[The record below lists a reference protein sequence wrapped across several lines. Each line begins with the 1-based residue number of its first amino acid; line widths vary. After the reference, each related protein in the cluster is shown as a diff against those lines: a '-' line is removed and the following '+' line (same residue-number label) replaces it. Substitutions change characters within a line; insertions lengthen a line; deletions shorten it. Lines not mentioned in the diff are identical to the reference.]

1 MSLEQGYKLK
11 KETHLLKKS
20 QIKDYALIFIGII
33 LTAASIVYIF
43 TPNRLAAGGA
53 QGIALVINHL
63 TGMNSGLL
71 MILINGFL
79 FITAF
84 MIIGTSFGAKTLF
97 SSLGLSFVVFIM
109 EKYFYYGPLTDNLML
124 STIFGSALMGTGVGI
139 ILNRNASIG
148 GTSLVGKIISKFT
161 YIDQV
166 NCIVA
171 TDIVVTLFSMV
182 VFGIEIG
189 LYQLLSVYLTGEIIN
204 KVIDGITYR
213 REVMIISEK
222 RELIMKYLINDMHK
236 GATLL
241 NGRGG
246 FTGRDTEIILT
257 ILTRRDFI
265 KLKLYIRKIDPQA
278 FISVNIVAEVSSSST
293 ESPLA

>member
-1 MSLEQGYKLK
+1 MK
-11 KETHLLKKS
+11 KGTTLIRKTVLA
-20 QIKDYALIFIGII
+20 DYILIFIGII
-33 LTAASIVYIF
+33 LTATSIVYIF

-63 TGMNSGLL
+63 TDINTGLL
-71 MILINGFL
+71 MILINGVL

-84 MIIGTSFGAKTLF
+84 ALLGTSFGAKTLF

-109 EKYFYYGPLTDNLML
+109 EKYLYFGPLTDDLML
-124 STIFGSALMGTGVGI
+124 SAIFGSALMGVGVGF

-148 GTSLVGKIISKFT
+148 GTSLIGKILSKYTFL
-161 YIDQV
+161 DQV

-171 TDIVVTLFSMV
+171 TDIVVTIFSLFL
-182 VFGIEIG
+182 FGVEIG
-189 LYQLLSVYLTGEIIN
+189 LYQLLAVYLTGEIIN

-213 REVMIISEK
+213 REVMIITEH
-222 RELIMKYLINDMHK
+222 RDVIMKYIINDMKK

-241 NGRGG
+241 RGRGG
-246 FTGRDTEIILT
+246 FTGLDTEIILT

-265 KLKLYIRKIDPQA
+265 KLKLFIRKVDPKA
-278 FISVNIVAEVSSSST
+278 FISVNMVTEVSSASSDGA
-293 ESPLA
+293 LG

>member
-1 MSLEQGYKLK
+1 MK
-11 KETHLLKKS
+11 KGTTLIRKTVLA
-20 QIKDYALIFIGII
+20 DYILIFIGII
-33 LTAASIVYIF
+33 LTATSIVYIF

-63 TGMNSGLL
+63 TDINTGLL
-71 MILINGFL
+71 MILINGVL

-84 MIIGTSFGAKTLF
+84 ALLGTSFGAKTLF

-109 EKYFYYGPLTDNLML
+109 EKYLYFGPLTDDLML
-124 STIFGSALMGTGVGI
+124 SAIFGSALMGVGVGF

-148 GTSLVGKIISKFT
+148 GTSLIGKILSKYTFL
-161 YIDQV
+161 DQV

-171 TDIVVTLFSMV
+171 TDIVVTIFSLFL
-182 VFGIEIG
+182 FGVEIG
-189 LYQLLSVYLTGEIIN
+189 LYQLLAVYLTGEIIN

-213 REVMIISEK
+213 REVMIITEH
-222 RELIMKYLINDMHK
+222 RDVIMKYIINDMKK

-241 NGRGG
+241 RGRGG
-246 FTGRDTEIILT
+246 FTGLDTEIILT

-265 KLKLYIRKIDPQA
+265 KLKLFIRKVDPKGR
-278 FISVNIVAEVSSSST
+278 IG
-293 ESPLA
+293 

>member
-1 MSLEQGYKLK
+1 MRLDLKSDTQFLK
-11 KETHLLKKS
+11 KTQL
-20 QIKDYALIFIGII
+20 KDYLLIFLGII

-53 QGIALVINHL
+53 QGIALVVNHL
-63 TGMNSGLL
+63 TGINSGLL
-71 MILINGFL
+71 MILINGML

-84 MIIGTSFGAKTLF
+84 MILGTSFGAKTLF

-109 EKYFYYGPLTDNLML
+109 EKYLYYGPLTDNLML
-124 STIFGSALMGTGVGI
+124 ATIFGSALMGMGVGI

-148 GTSLVGKIISKFT
+148 GTSLIGKIISKFT
-161 YIDQV
+161 YLDQV
-166 NCIVA
+166 NCIVG
-171 TDIVVTLFSMV
+171 TDILVTLFSMV

-222 RELIMKYLINDMHK
+222 REIIMKYLINDMKK

-241 NGRGG
+241 NGKGG
-246 FTGRDTEIILT
+246 FTGKDTEIILT

-265 KLKLYIRKIDPQA
+265 KLKLFIRKVDPLA
-278 FISVNIVAEVSSSST
+278 FISVNIVAEVSSAAT

>member
-1 MSLEQGYKLK
+1 M
-11 KETHLLKKS
+11 
-20 QIKDYALIFIGII
+20 KDYALIFIGII

-84 MIIGTSFGAKTLF
+84 MILGTSFGAKTLF

-278 FISVNIVAEVSSSST
+278 FISVNIVAEVSSAST

>member
-1 MSLEQGYKLK
+1 MSLEQRYELK
-11 KETHLLKKS
+11 NETNLLKKA
-20 QIKDYALIFIGII
+20 QLKDYTLIFIGII

-71 MILINGFL
+71 MILINGLL

-84 MIIGTSFGAKTLF
+84 MILGSSFGAKTLF

-109 EKYFYYGPLTDNLML
+109 EKYFYFGPLTDNLML
-124 STIFGSALMGTGVGI
+124 STIFGSALMGSGVGI

-213 REVMIISEK
+213 REVMIISDK
-222 RELIMKYLINDMHK
+222 RNLIMRYLINDMHK

-241 NGRGG
+241 NGKGG

-265 KLKLYIRKIDPQA
+265 KLKLYIRKVDPQA
-278 FISVNIVAEVSSSST
+278 FISVNIVAEVSSAST
-293 ESPLA
+293 ESPLV

>member
-1 MSLEQGYKLK
+1 MRN
-11 KETHLLKKS
+11 ETHLLKKA
-20 QIKDYALIFIGII
+20 QIKDYSLIFIGII

-71 MILINGFL
+71 MILINGLL

-84 MIIGTSFGAKTLF
+84 MILGSSFGAKTLF

-109 EKYFYYGPLTDNLML
+109 EKYFYFGPLTDNLML
-124 STIFGSALMGTGVGI
+124 STIFGSALMGSGVGI

-213 REVMIISEK
+213 REVMIISDK
-222 RELIMKYLINDMHK
+222 RNLIMRYLINDMHK

-241 NGRGG
+241 NGKGG

-265 KLKLYIRKIDPQA
+265 KLKLYIRKVDPQA
-278 FISVNIVAEVSSSST
+278 FISVNIVAEVSSAST